1 VQTFGVGLL
10 ARRGSVEVP
19 SPRSRQE
26 LQREFYE
33 RSSKWLGTS
42 VVTWS
47 IWALTGMPMGLPHVT
62 WMPQHHVI
70 SAGIWPA
77 YIMIGGLA
85 DLGRRARM
93 LYAQPLI
100 DTALEDTEP
109 D

>member
-1 VQTFGVGLL
+1 
-10 ARRGSVEVP
+10 
-19 SPRSRQE
+19 
-26 LQREFYE
+26 
-33 RSSKWLGTS
+33 
-42 VVTWS
+42 
-47 IWALTGMPMGLPHVT
+47 
-62 WMPQHHVI
+62 MPQHHVI